1 MMHDERPTE
10 PSEPSAESTDQPDT
24 VSPDQVPTPTE
35 AAGPSAEGEH
45 GQGDVSDEPT
55 GPTEPS
61 AEPAGKNATAGVTA
75 LPETVTSDNEPESPL
90 ASEPSAADEAGPC
103 ELPNELEQT
112 RQERDEH
119 YKKLLETAAEF
130 DNFRKDVRKREERK
144 RREHDYQVTKDLMN
158 EIVDVIDDL
167 ERALAAPEGS
177 GYRLGV
183 ELIHKQLLNLIDKHE
198 VTAIEAIGSDFDPNR
213 HEAVQHEPSD
223 AHRDGEVIEEFR
235 RGYMLRDKLLRA
247 SMVKVAKA

>member
-1 MMHDERPTE
+1 MHDEHPTE
-10 PSEPSAESTDQPDT
+10 PSEPSAESTDQ
-24 VSPDQVPTPTE
+24 VPAPTE
-35 AAGPSAEGEH
+35 AAVPSAEGV
-45 GQGDVSDEPT
+45 DTST

-61 AEPAGKNATAGVTA
+61 AEPADENTISDITI
-75 LPETVTSDNEPESPL
+75 LPDTVASDDEPGSPL
-90 ASEPSAADEAGPC
+90 AGGPSSEDGDGPGNVPS
-103 ELPNELEQT
+103 ELEQA

-119 YKKLLETAAEF
+119 REKLLETTAKFE
-130 DNFRKDVRKREERK
+130 NFRKDLRKAEERK
-144 RREHDYQVTKDLMN
+144 QREHHYQVTKDLMN

-177 GYRLGV
+177 GYRRGV
-183 ELIHKQLLNLIDKHE
+183 ELIHKQLLNIIDKHE

>member
-1 MMHDERPTE
+1 MHDEHPTK
-10 PSEPSAESTDQPDT
+10 PSEHSAESTDQPDT
-24 VSPDQVPTPTE
+24 VPDQVPTSPE
-35 AAGPSAEGEH
+35 AGGPSAEVEDGP
-45 GQGDVSDEPT
+45 GDVSGDPT
-55 GPTEPS
+55 GPTER
-61 AEPAGKNATAGVTA
+61 
-75 LPETVTSDNEPESPL
+75 
-90 ASEPSAADEAGPC
+90 SAAPADKPDPVTPNDEPGSPRASGPST
-103 ELPNELEQT
+103 EDEGGPGDVSNELEQT
-112 RQERDEH
+112 RQERDTH

-130 DNFRKDVRKREERK
+130 DNFRKDVHKREERK

-158 EIVDVIDDL
+158 QVVDVIDDL
-167 ERALAAPEGS
+167 ERALAAPEGP
-177 GYRLGV
+177 GYRRGV

>member
-1 MMHDERPTE
+1 MHDEHPTE
-10 PSEPSAESTDQPDT
+10 PSERSAESTDQPDT
-24 VSPDQVPTPTE
+24 VTPDQVPTSPE
-35 AAGPSAEGEH
+35 AGGPLAEVEDVP
-45 GQGDVSDEPT
+45 GDVSGDPT
-55 GPTEPS
+55 GPTEVGAEPPDNPDPVTPDDELGPPLASGPS
-61 AEPAGKNATAGVTA
+61 AEDEDGLGDA
-75 LPETVTSDNEPESPL
+75 L
-90 ASEPSAADEAGPC
+90 
-103 ELPNELEQT
+103 NELEQT
-112 RQERDEH
+112 RQERDAH
-119 YKKLLETAAEF
+119 YKKLLEKAAELE
-130 DNFRKDVRKREERK
+130 NFRKDVRKAEERK

-177 GYRLGV
+177 GYRRGV

-223 AHRDGEVIEEFR
+223 AHRDGEVMEEFR

>member
-1 MMHDERPTE
+1 MHDEHPTE
-10 PSEPSAESTDQPDT
+10 PSERSAESTDQPDT
-24 VSPDQVPTPTE
+24 ATPDQVPTSPE
-35 AAGPSAEGEH
+35 AGGPLAEVEDVP
-45 GQGDVSDEPT
+45 GDVSGDPT
-55 GPTEPS
+55 GPTEVGAEPPVPATPDDEPGPPLASGPS
-61 AEPAGKNATAGVTA
+61 AE
-75 LPETVTSDNEPESPL
+75 
-90 ASEPSAADEAGPC
+90 DEDGPC

-223 AHRDGEVIEEFR
+223 AHRDGEVMEEFR
-235 RGYMLRDKLLRA
+235 RVYMLRDKLLRA